1 MNLIM
6 LGAPGSGKGTQAA
19 VLSQRHGM
27 KHVSSGDLLRA
38 AVARKDELG
47 KEIEGIITSGKL
59 VPDETVLRLVKDAM
73 LDNEDNKWAGWILDG
88 YPRTAGQAEALEGV
102 LRDARQGIDAVVFL
116 EVNADEVVDRL
127 SSRRTCSSCR
137 TVYNLLNKPPKEDG
151 KCDSCGGELV
161 QRSDDKPETIRER
174 LKVYNEAT
182 LPVLDF
188 YEARHKVH
196 RVNGSRSIDEIK
208 DEIAGLVA
216 L

>member
-1 MNLIM
+1 MNLVM

-19 VLSQRHGM
+19 VLSERNKM

-47 KEIEGIITSGKL
+47 KEIEGIIASGNL
-59 VPDETVLRLVKDAM
+59 VPDEMVLRLVKDAI
-73 LDNEDNKWAGWILDG
+73 LESEGSTGWILDG
-88 YPRTAGQAEALEGV
+88 YPRTAGQAEALDGV
-102 LRDARQGIDAVVFL
+102 LGEVGQGIDAVVFL
-116 EVNADEVVDRL
+116 DVDTDEVVSRL
-127 SSRRTCSSCR
+127 SSRRTCASCKA
-137 TVYNLLNKPPKEDG
+137 VYNLVNKPPKQKG

-161 QRSDDKPETIRER
+161 QRSDDEPETIRQR

-188 YEARHKVH
+188 YETRRTVH

-208 DEIAGLVA
+208 DELAGLVGS
-216 L
+216 